1 MNAIQI
7 NGISFKYSKKV
18 VLKDLSLHVPENS
31 IYGFIGPNGAGKT
44 TTINLIFGFLKPL
57 KGNLLIMNEGISHRT
72 FNKIGSLIEEPALYK
87 KLTCYE
93 NLKVFF
99 KLNNR
104 TNIKEID
111 EVIELFNLIPYKNKR
126 VKYLSSGYKQRL
138 ALALAFLKKPQII
151 ILDEPTNSLDATSI
165 IDLREIIQ
173 TMNKNFGTTFFI
185 SSHQLNEVE
194 KIATHVG
201 FLFNGSLIVED
212 KTSELLSKYCN
223 QTTYIIKLSRANDN
237 LKFPDVIE
245 KVDASTYKTIAYN
258 KEELNKILKAF
269 IDNNC
274 EILSIDNIRVT
285 LEDIYKTLA
294 KNK

>member
-1 MNAIQI
+1 MNAIQLDE
-7 NGISFKYSKKV
+7 ISFKYSKKE
-18 VLKDLSLHVPENS
+18 VLKDLSLYVPENS
-31 IYGFIGPNGAGKT
+31 VYGFIGPNGAGKT

-57 KGNLLIMNEGISHRT
+57 KGNIHIMNEGINHRT
-72 FNKIGSLIEEPALYK
+72 FNKIGSLIEEPAFYN

-93 NLKVFF
+93 NLKVFL

-126 VKYLSSGYKQRL
+126 AKYLSSGYKQRL
-138 ALALAFLKKPQII
+138 ALAIAFLKKPQII

-173 TMNKNFGTTFFI
+173 TMNKSFGTTFFI
-185 SSHQLNEVE
+185 SSHQLSEVE

-201 FLFNGSLIVED
+201 FLFNGNLIIED
-212 KTSELLSKYCN
+212 KTSEVLSKYCK
-223 QTTYIIKLSRANDN
+223 QTTYIIKLSQANN
-237 LKFPDVIE
+237 NIKFPGVFE
-245 KVDASTYKTIAYN
+245 KIDASTYKIIVDS
-258 KEELNKILKAF
+258 KEGLNKILKTF
-269 IDNNC
+269 IENHC
-274 EILSIDNIRVT
+274 EIISIDNIRVT

-294 KNK
+294 KNE